1 MIRCENIVY
10 SYDGKTRALD
20 GVNLTIADGEF
31 LCVLGGN
38 GSGKSTLAK
47 HLNALI
53 VPDEGRVTV
62 EGFDT
67 ADPEYVYD
75 IRSRVGLVFQNP
87 DDQLVA
93 TLVADDV
100 AFGPENLGVA
110 PQVIEAG
117 VARALDAVGLGGFER
132 RETHALSGGQ
142 KQRVAIAGVL
152 AMKPHVIVL
161 DEATAMLDPRGRRG
175 LMRAARALHEQG
187 MTVVMITHFMEE
199 AADADR
205 VVVLDQGK
213 IAFEG
218 TPAEVLTHADE
229 LSRLELDA
237 PPSCALAVALAR
249 GGIAVEPRVDED
261 TMVAEIARAFAGA
274 AAQTEVSA
282 RLAAGEPAGTATAEP
297 ASPAAAV
304 SSDTGAVASAGGVC
318 LALKGVSYSY
328 ETSSRERER
337 ARRSRRRANTR
348 RAAWG
353 NDPNEVWALRD
364 VDLAVRQGEFL
375 GIAGHTG
382 SGKST
387 LIQHLNGLIHP
398 TEGTVELFGVDLA
411 GRRAAAAAKGHVGIV
426 FQYPEQQLFAP
437 TVFEDVA
444 FGPRNLGM
452 SEAEVA
458 ERVRE
463 ALDSVGLAFDEVA
476 EKSPFALSGGQ
487 QRRCAFAGVIA
498 MRPDVLVLDE
508 PAAGLDPAARRE
520 FLGLIARL
528 NEQGLTVIMVS
539 HSMDDL
545 ASLADRIVV
554 LNEGRVALEG
564 APRAVFA
571 QAEELERI
579 GLGLPAAERMARRL
593 RAAGV
598 PVGEDVFLTVDEL
611 AGALCTLKGVRS

>member
-10 SYDGKTRALD
+10 SYDGATRALD

-47 HLNALI
+47 HLNALL

-62 EGFDT
+62 EDLDT

-110 PQVIEAG
+110 PQDIEAG

-213 IAFEG
+213 IALEG

-229 LSRLELDA
+229 LSRLELDV

-249 GGIAVEPRVDED
+249 GGVAVTPQVDED
-261 TMVAEIARAFAGA
+261 AMVAEIARAFTGA
-274 AAQTEVSA
+274 AAQAEAPA
-282 RLAAGEPAGTATAEP
+282 RPAAGEPAGPVAAD
-297 ASPAAAV
+297 SSCPAAA
-304 SSDTGAVASAGGVC
+304 SAGEVC

-328 ETSSRERER
+328 ETSSRERT
-337 ARRSRRRANTR
+337 RRSRRRSGAR

-353 NDPNEVWALRD
+353 SDPNEVWALRD
-364 VDLAVRQGEFL
+364 VDLTVRQGEFL

-398 TEGTVELFGVDLA
+398 TEGTVELFGADLA
-411 GRRAAAAAKGHVGIV
+411 GRRAAAAAKGRVGIV
-426 FQYPEQQLFAP
+426 FQYPEQQLFAR

-452 SEAEVA
+452 SESEVT

-463 ALDSVGLAFDEVA
+463 ALDSVGLSFDEVA

-498 MRPDVLVLDE
+498 MRPDILVLDE

-520 FLGLIARL
+520 LLDLIARL
-528 NEQGLTVIMVS
+528 NERGLTVVMVS

-564 APRAVFA
+564 VPRTVFA
-571 QAEELERI
+571 RAEELERI

-611 AGALCTLKGVRS
+611 AGALCALKGVRS

>member
-110 PQVIEAG
+110 PQDIEAG

-213 IAFEG
+213 IALEG

-229 LSRLELDA
+229 LSRLELDV

-261 TMVAEIARAFAGA
+261 AMVVEIARAFTGA
-274 AAQTEVSA
+274 AAQAEAPA
-282 RLAAGEPAGTATAEP
+282 RSVAGDPAG
-297 ASPAAAV
+297 PAAAD
-304 SSDTGAVASAGGVC
+304 SAGPAAAASAGEVC

-328 ETSSRERER
+328 ETSSRER
-337 ARRSRRRANTR
+337 ARRSRRRANAR

-353 NDPNEVWALRD
+353 SDPNEVWALRD
-364 VDLAVRQGEFL
+364 VDLAVHQGEFL

-398 TEGTVELFGVDLA
+398 TEGTVELFGADLA
-411 GRRAAAAAKGHVGIV
+411 GRRAAAVAKGRAGIV
-426 FQYPEQQLFAP
+426 FQYPEQQLFAR

-528 NEQGLTVIMVS
+528 NEQGLTVVMVS
-539 HSMDDL
+539 HGMDDL

-564 APRAVFA
+564 VPRTVFA
-571 QAEELERI
+571 RAEELERI

-593 RAAGV
+593 REAGV

-611 AGALCTLKGVRS
+611 AGALSALKGMRS

>member
-47 HLNALI
+47 HLNALL

-62 EGFDT
+62 EGLDT

-110 PQVIEAG
+110 PQDIEAG

-213 IAFEG
+213 IALEG
-218 TPAEVLTHADE
+218 TPEEVLTRAGD
-229 LSRLELDA
+229 LSHLDLDV
-237 PPSCALAVALAR
+237 PPACALGTALAQ
-249 GGIAVEPRVDED
+249 GGLAVSPCVDED
-261 TMVAEIARAFAGA
+261 AMVAGIVEALGSREVLQSRA
-274 AAQTEVSA
+274 
-282 RLAAGEPAGTATAEP
+282 AER
-297 ASPAAAV
+297 PAADAARE
-304 SSDTGAVASAGGVC
+304 GQEAALEGEAC
-318 LALKGVSYSY
+318 LTLAHVSYSY
-328 ETSSRERER
+328 EASSRERAR
-337 ARRSRRRANTR
+337 KARRRSSSGR

-353 NDPNEVWALRD
+353 SDPNEVWALRD
-364 VDLAVRQGEFL
+364 VNLEVHRGEFL

-398 TEGTVELFGVDLA
+398 TEGTVSLFGSDLA
-411 GRRAAAAAKGHVGIV
+411 GRRAAVAAKGRVGIV
-426 FQYPEQQLFAP
+426 FQYPEQQLFAR

-444 FGPRNLGM
+444 FGPRNLGL
-452 SEAEVA
+452 SEAEVDA
-458 ERVRE
+458 RVRA
-463 ALDSVGLAFDEVA
+463 ALGAVGLAVDDVA
-476 EKSPFALSGGQ
+476 EKSPFSLSGGQ
-487 QRRCAFAGVIA
+487 QRRCAFAGVLA
-498 MRPDVLVLDE
+498 MRPDILVLDE

-520 FLGLIARL
+520 FLALVQDL
-528 NEQGLTVIMVS
+528 NERGLTVVMAS

-545 ASLADRIVV
+545 ARYAGRIVV
-554 LNEGRVALEG
+554 MNEGKVALEG
-564 APRAVFA
+564 APRTVFA
-571 QAEELERI
+571 QAESLERI
-579 GLGLPAAERMARRL
+579 GLGLPAAERMARSL

-598 PVGEDVFLTVDEL
+598 PVGSGVYLTVEDL
-611 AGALCTLKGVRS
+611 ARDLGALGEVRA

>member
-1 MIRCENIVY
+1 MIRCENIAY
-10 SYDGKTRALD
+10 SYDGVTRALD

-62 EGFDT
+62 EGLDT
-67 ADPEYVYD
+67 SDPEYVYD

-100 AFGPENLGVA
+100 AFGPENLGAA
-110 PQVIEAG
+110 PQDIEAG

-175 LMRAARALHEQG
+175 LMRAARTLHEQG

-213 IAFEG
+213 IALEG
-218 TPAEVLTHADE
+218 TPAEVLTHTEE
-229 LSRLELDA
+229 LSRLELDV

-249 GGIAVEPRVDED
+249 GGIAIEAQVDED
-261 TMVAEIARAFAGA
+261 AMVAEIARAFTCAVT
-274 AAQTEVSA
+274 QTEVSA
-282 RLAAGEPAGTATAEP
+282 RLAAGEPVGATTGEPAGTAAADLSGT
-297 ASPAAAV
+297 AAA
-304 SSDTGAVASAGGVC
+304 ASAGEVC

-328 ETSSRERER
+328 ETSSRER
-337 ARRSRRRANTR
+337 ARRSRRRADTR

-353 NDPNEVWALRD
+353 SDPNEVWALRD
-364 VDLAVRQGEFL
+364 VDLAVHQGEFL

-398 TEGTVELFGVDLA
+398 TEGTVELFGADLA
-411 GRRAAAAAKGHVGIV
+411 GRRAAAAAKGRVGIV
-426 FQYPEQQLFAP
+426 FQYPEQQLFAR

-452 SEAEVA
+452 SEPEVA

-476 EKSPFALSGGQ
+476 DKSPFALSGGQ

-498 MRPDVLVLDE
+498 MRPDILVLDE

-520 FLGLIARL
+520 FLDLIARL
-528 NEQGLTVIMVS
+528 NEQGLTVVMVS

-564 APRAVFA
+564 APRTVFA

-598 PVGEDVFLTVDEL
+598 SVGEDVFLTVDEL
-611 AGALCTLKGVRS
+611 AGALCALKGVRS

>member
-1 MIRCENIVY
+1 MICCENIVY

-31 LCVLGGN
+31 LCVLGDN

-62 EGFDT
+62 EGLDT

-110 PQVIEAG
+110 PQDIEAG

-175 LMRAARALHEQG
+175 LMRAARTLHEQG
-187 MTVVMITHFMEE
+187 MAVVMITHFMEE

-213 IAFEG
+213 IALEG

-229 LSRLELDA
+229 LSRLELDV

-249 GGIAVEPRVDED
+249 GGIAVEPQVDED
-261 TMVAEIARAFAGA
+261 AMVAEIARVFT
-274 AAQTEVSA
+274 AQTEVPA
-282 RLAAGEPAGTATAEP
+282 RFAAGEPAG
-297 ASPAAAV
+297 PAAADL
-304 SSDTGAVASAGGVC
+304 SGTAAAASAGGVC

-328 ETSSRERER
+328 ETSSRER
-337 ARRSRRRANTR
+337 ARRSRRRANAR

-353 NDPNEVWALRD
+353 SDPNEVWALRD
-364 VDLAVRQGEFL
+364 VDLTVHQGEFL

-398 TEGTVELFGVDLA
+398 TEGTVELFGADLA
-411 GRRAAAAAKGHVGIV
+411 GRRAAAAAKGRVGIV
-426 FQYPEQQLFAP
+426 FQYPEQQLFAR

-452 SEAEVA
+452 SEPEVA

-498 MRPDVLVLDE
+498 MRPDILVLDE

-520 FLGLIARL
+520 FLDLIARL

-564 APRAVFA
+564 APRTVFA
-571 QAEELERI
+571 RVEELERI

-611 AGALCTLKGVRS
+611 AGALCSLKGVRS

>member
-10 SYDGKTRALD
+10 SYDGVTRALD

-47 HLNALI
+47 HLNALL

-62 EGFDT
+62 EGLDT

-100 AFGPENLGVA
+100 AFGPENLGAA
-110 PQVIEAG
+110 PQDIETG

-152 AMKPHVIVL
+152 AMKPHVIVF

-175 LMRAARALHEQG
+175 LMRAARALHGQG

-213 IAFEG
+213 IALEG
-218 TPAEVLTHADE
+218 APAEVLTHADE
-229 LSRLELDA
+229 LSRLELDV

-249 GGIAVEPRVDED
+249 GGVAVTPQVDED
-261 TMVAEIARAFAGA
+261 AMVAEIARAFTGA
-274 AAQTEVSA
+274 AAQAEVPA
-282 RLAAGEPAGTATAEP
+282 RSVAGDPAGPAATDSAG
-297 ASPAAAV
+297 PAAA
-304 SSDTGAVASAGGVC
+304 ASAGEVC
-318 LALKGVSYSY
+318 LELKGVSYSY
-328 ETSSRERER
+328 ETSSRER
-337 ARRSRRRANTR
+337 ARRSRRRASAR

-353 NDPNEVWALRD
+353 SDPNEVWALRD
-364 VDLAVRQGEFL
+364 VDLTVHQGEFL

-398 TEGTVELFGVDLA
+398 TEGTVELFGADLA
-411 GRRAAAAAKGHVGIV
+411 GRRAAASAKGRVGIV
-426 FQYPEQQLFAP
+426 FQYPEQQLFAR
-437 TVFEDVA
+437 TAFEDVA

-452 SEAEVA
+452 SESEVA

-463 ALDSVGLAFDEVA
+463 ALDSVGLALGEVA

-498 MRPDVLVLDE
+498 MRPDILVLDE

-520 FLGLIARL
+520 FLDLIARL
-528 NEQGLTVIMVS
+528 HERGLTVVMVS

-564 APRAVFA
+564 APRTVFA
-571 QAEELERI
+571 RAEELERI

-598 PVGEDVFLTVDEL
+598 SVGEDVLLTVDEL
-611 AGALCTLKGVRS
+611 AGTLCVLKGVRS

>member
-10 SYDGKTRALD
+10 SYDGATRALD

-53 VPDEGRVTV
+53 VPDEGRMTV
-62 EGFDT
+62 EGLDT

-110 PQVIEAG
+110 PQDIEAG

-175 LMRAARALHEQG
+175 LMRAARTLHEQG

-213 IAFEG
+213 IALEG

-229 LSRLELDA
+229 LSRLELDV

-261 TMVAEIARAFAGA
+261 AMVAEIARAVAG
-274 AAQTEVSA
+274 AAQTEAPA
-282 RLAAGEPAGTATAEP
+282 RLAAEEPAGTATAEP
-297 ASPAAAV
+297 ASPAAAD
-304 SSDTGAVASAGGVC
+304 SSGTAAVASAGGVC

-328 ETSSRERER
+328 ETSSRERV
-337 ARRSRRRANTR
+337 RRSRRRASAR

-353 NDPNEVWALRD
+353 SDPNEVWALRD
-364 VDLAVRQGEFL
+364 VDLTVHQGEFL

-387 LIQHLNGLIHP
+387 LIQHLNGLVHP
-398 TEGTVELFGVDLA
+398 TEGAVELFGADLA
-411 GRRAAAAAKGHVGIV
+411 GRRAAAAAKGRVGIV
-426 FQYPEQQLFAP
+426 FQYPEQQLFAC

-508 PAAGLDPAARRE
+508 PAAGLDPAARHE
-520 FLGLIARL
+520 FLDLIARL

-545 ASLADRIVV
+545 ASLADRIVI

-564 APRAVFA
+564 APRTVFA
-571 QAEELERI
+571 RAEELERI

-598 PVGEDVFLTVDEL
+598 PVDEGVFLTVDEL
-611 AGALCTLKGVRS
+611 AGALCALKGARS

>member
-62 EGFDT
+62 EGLDT

-110 PQVIEAG
+110 PQDIEAG
-117 VARALDAVGLGGFER
+117 VVRALDAVGLGGFER

-213 IAFEG
+213 IALEG

-229 LSRLELDA
+229 LSRLELDV

-249 GGIAVEPRVDED
+249 GGVAVEPQVDED
-261 TMVAEIARAFAGA
+261 AMVAEIARAFTG
-274 AAQTEVSA
+274 AAQTKVPA
-282 RLAAGEPAGTATAEP
+282 RFATAEPAGPATAEPAGTATAD
-297 ASPAAAV
+297 SSGTAAA
-304 SSDTGAVASAGGVC
+304 ASVGEVC

-328 ETSSRERER
+328 ETSSRER
-337 ARRSRRRANTR
+337 ARRSRRRANAR

-353 NDPNEVWALRD
+353 SDPNEVWALRD
-364 VDLAVRQGEFL
+364 VDLAVHHGEFL

-398 TEGTVELFGVDLA
+398 TEGTVELFGADLA
-411 GRRAAAAAKGHVGIV
+411 GRRAAAAAKGRVGIV
-426 FQYPEQQLFAP
+426 FQYPEQQLFAR

-452 SEAEVA
+452 SEPEVA

-498 MRPDVLVLDE
+498 MRPDILVLDE

-520 FLGLIARL
+520 FLDLIARL

-564 APRAVFA
+564 APRTVFA
-571 QAEELERI
+571 RVEELERI

-598 PVGEDVFLTVDEL
+598 PVGEGVFLTVDEL

>member
-110 PQVIEAG
+110 PQDIEAG

-175 LMRAARALHEQG
+175 LMRAARTLHEQG
-187 MTVVMITHFMEE
+187 MTVVMVTHFMEE

-213 IAFEG
+213 IALEG

-229 LSRLELDA
+229 LSRLELDV

-261 TMVAEIARAFAGA
+261 AMVAEIARAFTG

-282 RLAAGEPAGTATAEP
+282 RLAAGEPVGATTGEPAGTAAVDLSGT
-297 ASPAAAV
+297 AAA
-304 SSDTGAVASAGGVC
+304 ASAGEVC

-328 ETSSRERER
+328 ETSSRER
-337 ARRSRRRANTR
+337 ARRSRRRANAR
-348 RAAWG
+348 LAAWG
-353 NDPNEVWALRD
+353 SDPNEVWALRD
-364 VDLAVRQGEFL
+364 VDLAVHQGEFL

-398 TEGTVELFGVDLA
+398 TEGTVELFGADLA
-411 GRRAAAAAKGHVGIV
+411 GRRAAAAAKGRVGIV
-426 FQYPEQQLFAP
+426 FQYPEQQLFAR

-520 FLGLIARL
+520 FLDLIAHL

-564 APRAVFA
+564 APRTVFA

>member
-1 MIRCENIVY
+1 MICCENIVY
-10 SYDGKTRALD
+10 SYDGVARALD

-62 EGFDT
+62 EGLDT
-67 ADPEYVYD
+67 SDPEYVYD

-100 AFGPENLGVA
+100 AFGPENLGAA
-110 PQVIEAG
+110 PQDIEAG

-213 IAFEG
+213 IALEG

-229 LSRLELDA
+229 LSRLELDV

-249 GGIAVEPRVDED
+249 GGVAVTPQVDED
-261 TMVAEIARAFAGA
+261 AMVAEIARAFTGAVTQTETPARSA
-274 AAQTEVSA
+274 AAE
-282 RLAAGEPAGTATAEP
+282 RDG
-297 ASPAAAV
+297 AAV
-304 SSDTGAVASAGGVC
+304 SASAGEVC
-318 LALKGVSYSY
+318 LELKGVSYSY
-328 ETSSRERER
+328 ETSSRER
-337 ARRSRRRANTR
+337 ARRSRRRANAR

-353 NDPNEVWALRD
+353 SDPNEVWALRD
-364 VDLAVRQGEFL
+364 VDLTVRRGEFL

-398 TEGTVELFGVDLA
+398 TEGAVELFGADLA
-411 GRRAAAAAKGHVGIV
+411 GRRAAAAAKGRVGIV
-426 FQYPEQQLFAP
+426 FQYPEQQLFAR

-452 SEAEVA
+452 PESEVA
-458 ERVRE
+458 VRVRE

-487 QRRCAFAGVIA
+487 QRRCAFAGVIG

-520 FLGLIARL
+520 FLGLVSSLHER
-528 NEQGLTVIMVS
+528 GLIVVMVS

-564 APRAVFA
+564 VPRTVFA
-571 QAEELERI
+571 RAEELERI

-598 PVGEDVFLTVDEL
+598 PVDEGVFLTVDEL
-611 AGALCTLKGVRS
+611 AGALCALKGARS

>member
-10 SYDGKTRALD
+10 SYDGATRALD

-47 HLNALI
+47 HLNALL

-62 EGFDT
+62 EDLDT

-110 PQVIEAG
+110 PQDIEAG

-205 VVVLDQGK
+205 VVVLYQGK
-213 IAFEG
+213 IALEG

-229 LSRLELDA
+229 LSRLELDV

-249 GGIAVEPRVDED
+249 GGVAVTPQVDED
-261 TMVAEIARAFAGA
+261 AMVAEIARAFTGA
-274 AAQTEVSA
+274 AAQAEAPA
-282 RLAAGEPAGTATAEP
+282 RPAAGEPAGPVAAD
-297 ASPAAAV
+297 SSCPAAA
-304 SSDTGAVASAGGVC
+304 SAGEMC

-328 ETSSRERER
+328 ETSSRERT
-337 ARRSRRRANTR
+337 RRSRRRSGAR

-353 NDPNEVWALRD
+353 SDPNEVWALRD
-364 VDLAVRQGEFL
+364 VDLTVRQGEFL

-398 TEGTVELFGVDLA
+398 TEGTVELFGADLA
-411 GRRAAAAAKGHVGIV
+411 GRRAAAAAKGRVGIV
-426 FQYPEQQLFAP
+426 FQYPEQQLFAR

-452 SEAEVA
+452 SESEVT

-463 ALDSVGLAFDEVA
+463 ALDSVGLSFDEVA

-498 MRPDVLVLDE
+498 MRPDILVLDE

-520 FLGLIARL
+520 LLDLIARL
-528 NEQGLTVIMVS
+528 NERGLTVVMVS

-564 APRAVFA
+564 VPRTVFA
-571 QAEELERI
+571 RAEELERI

-611 AGALCTLKGVRS
+611 AGALCALKGVRS

>member
-10 SYDGKTRALD
+10 SYDGATRALD

-47 HLNALI
+47 HLNALL

-62 EGFDT
+62 EDLDT

-110 PQVIEAG
+110 PQDIEAG
-117 VARALDAVGLGGFER
+117 VARALGAVGLGGFER

-213 IAFEG
+213 IALEG

-229 LSRLELDA
+229 LSRLELDV

-249 GGIAVEPRVDED
+249 GGVAVKPQVDED
-261 TMVAEIARAFAGA
+261 AMVAEIARAFTGA
-274 AAQTEVSA
+274 AAQAEAPA
-282 RLAAGEPAGTATAEP
+282 RPAAGEPAGPVAAG
-297 ASPAAAV
+297 SSCPAAA
-304 SSDTGAVASAGGVC
+304 SAGEVC

-328 ETSSRERER
+328 ETSSRERT
-337 ARRSRRRANTR
+337 RRSRRRSGAR

-353 NDPNEVWALRD
+353 SDPNEVWALRD
-364 VDLAVRQGEFL
+364 VDLTVRQGEFL

-398 TEGTVELFGVDLA
+398 TEGTVELFGADLA
-411 GRRAAAAAKGHVGIV
+411 GRRAAAAAKGRVGIV
-426 FQYPEQQLFAP
+426 FQYPEQQLFARA
-437 TVFEDVA
+437 VFEDVA

-452 SEAEVA
+452 SESEVT

-463 ALDSVGLAFDEVA
+463 ALDSVGLSFDEVA

-498 MRPDVLVLDE
+498 MRPDILVLDE

-520 FLGLIARL
+520 LLGLIARL
-528 NEQGLTVIMVS
+528 NERGLTVVMVS

-564 APRAVFA
+564 APRTVFA
-571 QAEELERI
+571 RADELEHI

-611 AGALCTLKGVRS
+611 AGALCALKGVRS

>member
-10 SYDGKTRALD
+10 SYDGATRALD
-20 GVNLTIADGEF
+20 GVKLTIADGEF

-47 HLNALI
+47 HLNALL
-53 VPDEGRVTV
+53 VPDKGRVTV
-62 EGFDT
+62 EGLDT

-110 PQVIEAG
+110 PQDIEAG

-213 IAFEG
+213 IALEG

-229 LSRLELDA
+229 LLGLELDV
-237 PPSCALAVALAR
+237 PPSCALAVALGR
-249 GGIAVEPRVDED
+249 GGVAVTPQVDED
-261 TMVAEIARAFAGA
+261 AMVAEIARAFTGA
-274 AAQTEVSA
+274 AAQGEAPA
-282 RLAAGEPAGTATAEP
+282 RPAAGEAGGPAATG
-297 ASPAAAV
+297 SSCPAAA
-304 SSDTGAVASAGGVC
+304 SAGEVC

-328 ETSSRERER
+328 ETSSRER
-337 ARRSRRRANTR
+337 ARRSRRRASAR

-353 NDPNEVWALRD
+353 SDPNEVWALRD
-364 VDLAVRQGEFL
+364 VDLTVRQGELL

-398 TEGTVELFGVDLA
+398 TEGTVELFGADLA
-411 GRRAAAAAKGHVGIV
+411 GRRAAAAAKGRVGIV
-426 FQYPEQQLFAP
+426 FQYPEQQLFAR

-452 SEAEVA
+452 SESEVA

-508 PAAGLDPAARRE
+508 PVAGLDPAARRE
-520 FLGLIARL
+520 FLDLIARL

-564 APRAVFA
+564 VPRAVFA
-571 QAEELERI
+571 RAEELERI

-611 AGALCTLKGVRS
+611 AGALCSLKGVRS

>member
-10 SYDGKTRALD
+10 SYDGVARALD

-62 EGFDT
+62 EGLDT
-67 ADPEYVYD
+67 SDPEYVYD

-100 AFGPENLGVA
+100 AFGPENLGAA
-110 PQVIEAG
+110 PQDIEAG

-213 IAFEG
+213 IALEG
-218 TPAEVLTHADE
+218 TPAEVLTHTEE
-229 LSRLELDA
+229 LSRLELDV

-249 GGIAVEPRVDED
+249 GGIAIEAQVDED
-261 TMVAEIARAFAGA
+261 AMVAEIARASTCAVT
-274 AAQTEVSA
+274 QTEVSA
-282 RLAAGEPAGTATAEP
+282 RLAAGEPVGATTGEPAGTAAADLSGTA
-297 ASPAAAV
+297 
-304 SSDTGAVASAGGVC
+304 AVASAGEVC

-328 ETSSRERER
+328 ETSSRER
-337 ARRSRRRANTR
+337 ARRSRRRADTR

-353 NDPNEVWALRD
+353 SDPNEVWALRD
-364 VDLAVRQGEFL
+364 VDLAVHQGEFL

-398 TEGTVELFGVDLA
+398 TEGTVELFGADLA
-411 GRRAAAAAKGHVGIV
+411 GRRAAAAAKGRVGIV
-426 FQYPEQQLFAP
+426 FQYPEQQLFAR

-452 SEAEVA
+452 SEPEVA

-463 ALDSVGLAFDEVA
+463 ELDSVGLAFDEVA

-528 NEQGLTVIMVS
+528 NERGLTVVMVS

-564 APRAVFA
+564 VPRTVFA
-571 QAEELERI
+571 RAEELERI

-593 RAAGV
+593 REAGV

-611 AGALCTLKGVRS
+611 AGALSALKGVRS